1 MYERISMTCA
11 VIMIL
16 LMLMLFRSDD
26 ILTLLTLAETFQFE
40 VIPLVQTFGHFEV
53 LALILNDRLEL

>member
-1 MYERISMTCA
+1 
-11 VIMIL
+11 MIL

-40 VIPLVQTFGHFEV
+40 VIPLVQTFGHVEV